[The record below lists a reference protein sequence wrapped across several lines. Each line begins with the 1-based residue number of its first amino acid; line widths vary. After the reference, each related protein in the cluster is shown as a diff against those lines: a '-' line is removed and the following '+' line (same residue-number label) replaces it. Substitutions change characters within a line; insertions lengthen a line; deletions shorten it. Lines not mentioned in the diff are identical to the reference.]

1 MRLREVHSM
10 AEPLQPLRIC
20 FRRARRMFAT
30 PLELALAGAIVATVA
45 ASLAYAAG
53 WIAPG
58 PITPVTIIE
67 SLQARDGFRTGF
79 PRAKAG
85 CLGQVCADGE
95 VLQDNRQPSDRR
107 SAARAPQAACRA
119 INFRTDPASPG
130 RGGRMMSMSLTSR

>member
-1 MRLREVHSM
+1 MGESLR
-10 AEPLQPLRIC
+10 PLRSC
-20 FRRARRMFAT
+20 LRRARRM
-30 PLELALAGAIVATVA
+30 LAAPIEVTLAGAIVATVA
-45 ASLAYAAG
+45 LSVAYAAG

-95 VLQDNRQPSDRR
+95 FLQ
-107 SAARAPQAACRA
+107 
-119 INFRTDPASPG
+119 G
-130 RGGRMMSMSLTSR
+130 SR

>member
-1 MRLREVHSM
+1 MT
-10 AEPLQPLRIC
+10 EPLRLLRI
-20 FRRARRMFAT
+20 FLRHARKMLGS
-30 PLELALAGAIVATVA
+30 PIELVLVGAIVATIA
-45 ASLAYAAG
+45 TSLAYAAG

-95 VLQDNRQPSDRR
+95 FLEGNR
-107 SAARAPQAACRA
+107 
-119 INFRTDPASPG
+119 
-130 RGGRMMSMSLTSR
+130 

>member
-1 MRLREVHSM
+1 MGESPH
-10 AEPLQPLRIC
+10 PLRSC
-20 FRRARRMFAT
+20 LRCARRILAA
-30 PLELALAGAIVATVA
+30 PIELTLAGAIVAMVA
-45 ASLAYAAG
+45 VSLAYAAG

-95 VLQDNRQPSDRR
+95 FLQ
-107 SAARAPQAACRA
+107 
-119 INFRTDPASPG
+119 G
-130 RGGRMMSMSLTSR
+130 SR